1 MIRAW
6 FTGAFLLMSLASAP
20 AQNRSKPEDLSFL
33 WKHASCDT
41 CGLNQPLGFIG
52 ADFQRFYIHFDS
64 VIHEPFRNYYVVSG
78 KTRVKTFTDR
88 FGGTL
93 WIDSISLLP
102 RDEYIPYQEGFIIG
116 HYLFFEDRSSPTAG
130 VFTGRFSTGIYFDSA
145 NRIHLNDL
153 WDGADGWNNNQF
165 EGRWTSFKD
174 NTEKICN
181 WGDYRIPSSGDL
193 DGGAAE
199 FVPQPKYAGKGWGNY
214 LKAFMYYP
222 VAVSEEERL
231 KALKEEQRAWWKF

>member
-78 KTRVKTFTDR
+78 KHV
-88 FGGTL
+88 
-93 WIDSISLLP
+93 
-102 RDEYIPYQEGFIIG
+102 
-116 HYLFFEDRSSPTAG
+116 
-130 VFTGRFSTGIYFDSA
+130 
-145 NRIHLNDL
+145 
-153 WDGADGWNNNQF
+153 
-165 EGRWTSFKD
+165 
-174 NTEKICN
+174 
-181 WGDYRIPSSGDL
+181 
-193 DGGAAE
+193 
-199 FVPQPKYAGKGWGNY
+199 
-214 LKAFMYYP
+214 
-222 VAVSEEERL
+222 
-231 KALKEEQRAWWKF
+231 